1 MSSTTSPMAAPPAPP
16 ATAATENRTSG
27 MISRPMTTIAT
38 TSADT
43 NATPAR
49 PTAGPSTARA
59 ETGRPAWMSS
69 VAMAIE
75 VVTKIPI
82 GM

>member
-1 MSSTTSPMAAPPAPP
+1 MAAPPPPP
-16 ATAATENRTSG
+16 ASAAIENRMSG
-27 MISRPMTTIAT
+27 MISRPMAMIAT
-38 TSADT
+38 TSTDT

-59 ETGRPAWMSS
+59 ETLRPAWTSS

-75 VVTKIPI
+75 VVT
-82 GM
+82 